1 MPRFAANLSM
11 MFTEVPFLD
20 RFDAAAKAGFT
31 AVEFLFPYEHP
42 AEAIGERLRRNGLT
56 QALFNLPPG
65 NWEAGE
71 KGFAA
76 LPERFSD
83 LKQSL
88 ATALPYAK
96 ATGVKRVHLMAGIAN
111 RGDAKAAEAF
121 YRSVAW
127 AAEFFAPH
135 GLDVVIEPINP
146 RNVPG
151 YFLNDFTFARDLI
164 NELKIPNLKLQ
175 FDIYHC
181 QIIHGDVTMRLREMM
196 PIIGHIQI
204 ASIPSRNE
212 PDGEELNYPFLF
224 AELDRLGYG
233 GFVGCEYHPRGKT
246 TDGLAWFKPY
256 VGAKP

>member
-11 MFTEVPFLD
+11 MFNEVPFLD

-31 AVEFLFPYEHP
+31 AVEFLFPYDHP
-42 AEAIGERLRRNGLT
+42 AEAVGERLRRNGLT

-76 LPERFSD
+76 LPDRFAD
-83 LKQSL
+83 LQQSVQ
-88 ATALPYAK
+88 TALPYAQ
-96 ATGVKRVHLMAGIAN
+96 ATGVKRLHLMAGIAK
-111 RGDAKAAEAF
+111 RSDPQAVAAF
-121 YRSVAW
+121 HKSVVW
-127 AAEFFAPH
+127 AAEFLQPH

-151 YFLNDFTFARDLI
+151 YFLNDFGFARDLI
-164 NELKIPNLKLQ
+164 LELQIPNLKLQ

-204 ASIPSRNE
+204 ASVPSRNE

-224 AELDRLGYG
+224 GELDRLGYS
-233 GFVGCEYHPRGKT
+233 GFVGCEYNPRGRT
-246 TDGLAWFKPY
+246 TDGLGWFKPY
-256 VGAKP
+256 AGVKP